1 MNVVIIRYNA
11 GNTQSVIFAL
21 QRLGIE
27 PLLTDNPEQILAADK
42 VIFPGVGEASTTMNY
57 LRARKLDKLIVS
69 LRQPVLATCIGMHL
83 LCRHSE
89 ENNTDCMGI
98 FEVAIKKFKSEDL
111 KIPQIGWNNLHTVKT
126 PLMKNL
132 PEEKYVYFVHSYY
145 APVCEYTI
153 ATADYE
159 QPFSAA
165 LQKDNFYALQFH
177 AEISSKT
184 GSKILQNF
192 LEI

>member
-1 MNVVIIRYNA
+1 MNIAIIRYNA

-69 LRQPVLATCIGMHL
+69 LRQPVLATCIGMQL

-89 ENNTDCMGI
+89 ENNTDCMGV
-98 FEVAIKKFKSEDL
+98 FEVDIKKFKSEDL
-111 KIPQIGWNNLHTVKT
+111 KIPQIGWNNLRAVKT
-126 PLMKNL
+126 PLMKDL

-145 APVCEYTI
+145 APVCAYTI

-192 LEI
+192 LEM